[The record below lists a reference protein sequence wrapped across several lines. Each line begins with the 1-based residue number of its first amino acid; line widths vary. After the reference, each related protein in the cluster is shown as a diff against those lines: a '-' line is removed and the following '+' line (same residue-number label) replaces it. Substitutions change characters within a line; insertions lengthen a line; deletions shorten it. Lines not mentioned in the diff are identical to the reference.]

1 MCTLFCPH
9 PLLFPTPPHSRR
21 LSHSFIL
28 SFFLFPFPFVSRRL
42 SQFQSSPALSI
53 SSLSFFFFYQNS
65 FSSLSFSRTLFRLFL
80 LLFLLLFLFFTVT
93 SLIETEIEIS
103 LYGSYS
109 SNVPNSFLENLGIST
124 LMLKEYFCHRWY
136 HPKLQI

>member
-1 MCTLFCPH
+1 MTLIIQWHYPPHMCTLFCPH
-9 PLLFPTPPHSRR
+9 PLLFPTPPPSRR
-21 LSHSFIL
+21 LSHFFIL

-80 LLFLLLFLFFTVT
+80 FLFLLLFLFFTVT

-109 SNVPNSFLENLGIST
+109 SNVLPFLSLHAFHV
-124 LMLKEYFCHRWY
+124 KH
-136 HPKLQI
+136 QV